1 MQLCIY
7 LLVNSHLI
15 INTVYNIKRCSFMK
29 APFINNKVL
38 ILKNGL
44 NLSKDIFLSLSC
56 SRSIYSLYIS
66 DLLSVV

>member
-44 NLSKDIFLSLSC
+44 ELSKDIFLISFMQ
-56 SRSIYSLYIS
+56 SIHIQPVYL
-66 DLLSVV
+66 